1 MPAEALFSYPTLL
14 GFLFTLA
21 RVSGVF
27 AFLPLAA
34 FRAAPEAARILLSLA
49 FTAILWPEWKS
60 PAGLRVTG
68 GAGSDASIGGIV
80 AGLAGEM
87 ALGLA
92 IGLTVAI
99 VLELFQV
106 AAQIVSLQAG
116 LGYASTID
124 PTSGADST
132 VLISLAQLTA
142 GLLFFTTGGD
152 RMLVRV
158 LADSLRLCP
167 PDSFSVKSGWAEAIV
182 RFSATIFGAG
192 LRLAAPVV
200 ALLLLADVSLAVLGR
215 LQAQLHLVSLTMP
228 VKLAATMLL
237 LSVTL
242 AFQPGFFESAMSSG
256 VRLMETLLRSAADG
270 R

>member
-1 MPAEALFSYPTLL
+1 MPAETLFSYATLL

-34 FRAAPEAARILLSLA
+34 YRAAPEAAKIVLSLA
-49 FTAILWPEWKS
+49 FTVILWPEWKS
-60 PAGLRVTG
+60 PASAAALN
-68 GAGSDASIGGIV
+68 DASISRIV

-87 ALGLA
+87 AIGLA
-92 IGLTVAI
+92 IGLIVAI

-116 LGYASTID
+116 FGFASTID

-142 GLLFFTTGGD
+142 GLLFFTMGGD

-167 PDSFSVKSGWAEAIV
+167 PESFTLTSGWSEPII
-182 RFSATIFGAG
+182 RFSATIFSAG

-215 LQAQLHLVSLTMP
+215 MQSQLHLVSLTMP
-228 VKLAATMLL
+228 LKLVATMLL

-242 AFQPGFFESAMSSG
+242 AFEPAFFESMMAAG
-256 VRLMETLLRSAADG
+256 VRLIESLLRSSH
-270 R
+270 

>member
-1 MPAEALFSYPTLL
+1 MPAEGVFGYAALL

-27 AFLPLAA
+27 AFLPLAS
-34 FRAAPEAARILLSLA
+34 FRAAPGAAKILLALA
-49 FTAILWPEWKS
+49 FTVILWPEWKS
-60 PAGLRVTG
+60 PVSGDAAGGVT
-68 GAGSDASIGGIV
+68 IGRIV

-92 IGLTVAI
+92 IGVTVAI

-116 LGYASTID
+116 FGFASTFD
-124 PTSGADST
+124 PASGADST
-132 VLISLAQLTA
+132 VLITLAQLTA
-142 GLLFFTTGGD
+142 GLLFFATGGD

-167 PDSFSVKSGWAEAIV
+167 PESFTLKSGWAEEII
-182 RFSATIFGAG
+182 RFSSTIFSAG

-200 ALLLLADVSLAVLGR
+200 ALLLLADMSLAVLGR
-215 LQAQLHLVSLTMP
+215 IQQQLHLVSLTMP
-228 VKLAATMLL
+228 VKLASTMLL

-242 AFQPGFFESAMSSG
+242 AFQPGFFDSAMASG
-256 VRLMETLLRSAADG
+256 VRLLEGLLRSAH
-270 R
+270 

>member
-1 MPAEALFSYPTLL
+1 MPGESIFGYGTLM

-34 FRAAPEAARILLSLA
+34 FRAAPETAKIVMSLA
-49 FTAILWPEWKS
+49 FTMILWPQWKS
-60 PAGLRVTG
+60 PITVN
-68 GAGSDASIGGIV
+68 GATMGRIV

-92 IGLTVAI
+92 IGLIVAI

-132 VLISLAQLTA
+132 VLITLAQLTA
-142 GLLFFTTGGD
+142 GLLFFSTGGD
-152 RMLVRV
+152 RVIVKV
-158 LADSLRLCP
+158 LADSIRLCP
-167 PDSFSVKSGWAEAIV
+167 PGSFTVTRGWAEPIT
-182 RFSATIFGAG
+182 RFSSVIFSAG
-192 LRLAAPVV
+192 LRLAAPVI

-215 LQAQLHLVSLTMP
+215 MQQQLHLVSLTMP
-228 VKLAATMLL
+228 VKLAGTMLL
-237 LSVTL
+237 LSLTM
-242 AFQPGFFESAMSSG
+242 AFQPGFFNSMMATG
-256 VRLMETLLRSAADG
+256 IRLIEQLLRSAH
-270 R
+270 